1 MLLSASARFSRFGR
15 VTQSPLLQPRQFG
28 HIWAV
33 MAKNM
38 QHESRGP
45 SQRQL
50 RVGELIRRTLSDIL
64 IRGEIHDPDLNRM
77 SITVGEVRVSPDLRI
92 ATAYILP
99 LGGQGREEALSALRR
114 NRNELRRAVS
124 KELTLKFSPEIKFA
138 IDETFDRL
146 EDTRRLF
153 EQDNVRRDLDRSEEE

>member
-1 MLLSASARFSRFGR
+1 M
-15 VTQSPLLQPRQFG
+15 
-28 HIWAV
+28 H
-33 MAKNM
+33 
-38 QHESRGP
+38 HESRGP

-50 RVGELIRRTLSDIL
+50 RVGELIRRTLSDVL
-64 IRGEIHDPDLNRM
+64 IRGDIHDPDLNRM
-77 SITVGEVRVSPDLRI
+77 SITVGEVRTSPDLRV

-99 LGGQGREEALSALRR
+99 LGGRGREEALAALRK

-146 EDTRRLF
+146 DDTRRLF
-153 EQDNVRRDLDRSEEE
+153 EQENVRRDLDRSGDD